1 VDHDQGWGIGKEG
14 AKRRVTKGAEMAF
27 GEAEREGGQSR
38 YKKAMKGLIEDLLII
53 DKLPSLTALAMR
65 CVHGIVM
72 RRRRHRGLM
81 VNTR

>member
-1 VDHDQGWGIGKEG
+1 MAWITSKAG
-14 AKRRVTKGAEMAF
+14 ASVKRGRRGAR

-38 YKKAMKGLIEDLLII
+38 YKKGCKRPIKDLLIT
-53 DKLPSLTALAMR
+53 DEQPSLTALAMR

-81 VNTR
+81 VNAR